1 MRGDGERKG
10 GGGEGG
16 GIVVPED
23 DSWFL
28 IKSFTFRADII
39 LQEEASD
46 FSKRTKCWSSLTQTL
61 THTLAHTQGLTQ
73 LQMSGKTTG

>member
-10 GGGEGG
+10 GGVGG

-46 FSKRTKCWSSLTQTL
+46 FSKRTKCWSSLT
-61 THTLAHTQGLTQ
+61 HTLAHTQGLTQ